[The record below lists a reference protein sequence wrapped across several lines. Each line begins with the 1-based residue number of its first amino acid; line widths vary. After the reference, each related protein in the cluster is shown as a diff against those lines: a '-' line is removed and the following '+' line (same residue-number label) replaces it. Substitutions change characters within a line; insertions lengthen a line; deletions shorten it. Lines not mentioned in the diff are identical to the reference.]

1 MVPKPTYKELQQRV
15 RELEQEALEY
25 KCAFARDISG
35 RNKAEQALQQANG
48 ELEGRIRLQTRELET
63 ITRRFEELNVTL
75 NVLLQQRQEDKKALE
90 ENVLYNMKKLIA
102 PVLDR
107 VKSFSSDNRQKKYL
121 GLLESNLNKV
131 ISPFTYKLSSKFV
144 NLTPAEIQ
152 VADFVQHGKSTKE
165 IARLLN
171 VSVKTINTHRG
182 NIRKKIGIKNKRTN
196 LSSHLASLL

>member
-1 MVPKPTYKELQQRV
+1 MAKKPTYKELQQRV
-15 RELEQEALEY
+15 KELEQKAIEY
-25 KCAFARDISG
+25 KRAFARDISG
-35 RNKAEQALQQANG
+35 RNKAEQALQKAKG
-48 ELEGRIRLQTRELET
+48 ELESRIRLQTRELET

-75 NVLLQQRQEDKKALE
+75 NVLLQQREEDKKALE
-90 ENVLYNMKKLIA
+90 EIILSNMKKLIV
-102 PVLDR
+102 PVLNR
-107 VKSFSSDNRQKKYL
+107 VKTFSSDNRQKIYL

-152 VADFVQHGKSTKE
+152 VADFVKHGKSTKE

-171 VSVKTINTHRG
+171 VSVKTINTHRV
-182 NIRKKIGIKNKRTN
+182 NIRRKIGIKNKRTN